1 MNLVKVSLV
10 CMSHLS
16 DIQEMVISENKPD
29 YIVSRVN
36 FVKFLLMKYRNTE
49 TLINPDKEF
58 EDFKKW
64 SNITTK
70 FGNQKNFFIF
80 AVTKQT
86 SNESN

>member
-64 SNITTK
+64 DNITTK
-70 FGNQKNFFIF
+70 FGN
-80 AVTKQT
+80 
-86 SNESN
+86 

>member
-29 YIVSRVN
+29 YIVSSVN

-64 SNITTK
+64 ANK
-70 FGNQKNFFIF
+70 LL
-80 AVTKQT
+80 
-86 SNESN
+86 